1 MPARRTSVRA
11 RRCRGERPR
20 FASRTPRGAKRR
32 STTARSRAASKPPDE
47 SFSHAR
53 SGPASARPPT
63 STRSGTERPGSSAK
77 WRNTLARRVCEYLSA
92 AAKAIAKDA
101 AALDAWM
108 NAQKEALKTGRLDQA
123 LAALAGHIEA
133 PEVDDDQAPVRRCHR
148 YLSGRR
154 NHLNYHDALANDL
167 PIGSGE
173 IESAHRYIA
182 QQRLKRPGAWW

>member
-1 MPARRTSVRA
+1 
-11 RRCRGERPR
+11 
-20 FASRTPRGAKRR
+20 
-32 STTARSRAASKPPDE
+32 
-47 SFSHAR
+47 
-53 SGPASARPPT
+53 
-63 STRSGTERPGSSAK
+63 
-77 WRNTLARRVCEYLSA
+77 LSA
-92 AAKAIAKDA
+92 GAKAIAKDA

-123 LAALAGHIEA
+123 LAALAGHTEA

-182 QQRLKRPGAWW
+182 QQRLKRPGAWWRVEHAEYMLALRINRRNGDWAAYWATLAKTGSPANDNRSLASRKSAA